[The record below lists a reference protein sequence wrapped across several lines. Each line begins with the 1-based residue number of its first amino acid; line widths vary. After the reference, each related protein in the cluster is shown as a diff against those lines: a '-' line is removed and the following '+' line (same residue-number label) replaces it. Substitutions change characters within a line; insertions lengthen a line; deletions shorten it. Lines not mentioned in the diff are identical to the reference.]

1 MIANPLRSFRSII
14 LFKAMTYSLLQNTD
28 ARHLTVTRHVSPQTS
43 TLLSSL
49 TMSLEQLTAQNRK
62 LQARRLSFQVQ
73 PLTTMV
79 GLSLLPP
86 TLSSSPPSAS
96 RVTKREKPPT
106 AHVTRMESK
115 MCLLANDSGSREN
128 VTPKRYPSYSSTL
141 FFTHQAEGSVLL
153 ANHRL
158 LNSVT

>member
-1 MIANPLRSFRSII
+1 
-14 LFKAMTYSLLQNTD
+14 MTYSLLQNTD

-49 TMSLEQLTAQNRK
+49 TMSLEQLTVQNRK

-73 PLTTMV
+73 PLTTMA

-128 VTPKRYPSYSSTL
+128 VTPIIFVHPFLHASGRGQRTFSQSP
-141 FFTHQAEGSVLL
+141 FTKLGHMTSCARARVCVC
-153 ANHRL
+153 AR
-158 LNSVT
+158 VPYK